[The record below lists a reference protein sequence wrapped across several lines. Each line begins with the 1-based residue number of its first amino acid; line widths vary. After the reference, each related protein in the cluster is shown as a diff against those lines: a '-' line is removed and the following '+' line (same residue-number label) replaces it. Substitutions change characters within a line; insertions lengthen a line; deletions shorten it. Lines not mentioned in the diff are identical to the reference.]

1 MDATE
6 QEIQHM
12 MSEAR
17 ICSNRT
23 CIEYRIQHRNSTL
36 RNLELER
43 DLSAVRVRYDM
54 LFGQVTTQGAA
65 ATARAAAT
73 GEEAFRLPN
82 GELMTAEKFMERTR
96 MLSQTRASMEMAE
109 VRNRKVVEE
118 LAAMKK
124 EKEAA
129 QLEARR

>member
-1 MDATE
+1 
-6 QEIQHM
+6 M

-43 DLSAVRVRYDM
+43 DLSAIRVRYDM
-54 LFGQVTTQGAA
+54 LFSQVTTQGAA

-109 VRNRKVVEE
+109 VRNRKVLDE
-118 LAAMKK
+118 LAEMKK
-124 EKEAA
+124 GKEAA
-129 QLEARR
+129 QVEARR